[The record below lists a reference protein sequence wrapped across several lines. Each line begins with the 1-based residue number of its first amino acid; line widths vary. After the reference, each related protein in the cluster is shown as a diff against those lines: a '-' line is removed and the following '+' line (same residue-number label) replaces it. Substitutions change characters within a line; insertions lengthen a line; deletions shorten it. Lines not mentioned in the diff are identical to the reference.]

1 MRPAPRERRRRAV
14 PLTAAGLA
22 AALAAGVAACTAP
35 GSGTG
40 AAPAGATAPAPAAS
54 ASAVTRAGQLVARM
68 TLAQK
73 IMELH
78 GITDS
83 EHQRYV
89 PGIPSLGIPPLV
101 ITNGPAGVGPGDDP
115 EQQKATALPAPISL
129 AASFDTALA
138 YSYGALTGREAA
150 DLGANVVEGPDV
162 NIIRVPQG
170 GRTFESLSEDPYLT
184 AAIGTAQAQGIQATP
199 GMPSPASRSAPTSRS
214 PARSANRVTAV
225 PR

>member
-1 MRPAPRERRRRAV
+1 V
-14 PLTAAGLA
+14 PLPPILE
-22 AALAAGVAACTAP
+22 ACTRSRGRAR
-35 GSGTG
+35 G
-40 AAPAGATAPAPAAS
+40 ARNHAASTAAS
-54 ASAVTRAGQLVARM
+54 AATPRHATGKDGTGRRGRRRQRR
-68 TLAQK
+68 
-73 IMELH
+73 LH
-78 GITDS
+78 
-83 EHQRYV
+83 R
-89 PGIPSLGIPPLV
+89 
-101 ITNGPAGVGPGDDP
+101 GPAGVGPGDDP